1 MTAPQFS
8 PRIRDIRA
16 TSFGALNRY
25 ESDRAYRQQMDLE
38 ARHAHELSM
47 DAMDRRMIESNT
59 RFPSNWTAQEKH
71 DATVRLEGK
80 TT

>member
-8 PRIRDIRA
+8 SRIRDIRA

-25 ESDRAYRQQMDLE
+25 ETDRAYRQQMDLE

-47 DAMDRRMIESNT
+47 AAMDRRMIATGN
-59 RFPSNWTAQEKH
+59 RFPANWTPQEKMA
-71 DATVRLEGK
+71 ATAKIEGK
-80 TT
+80 A

>member
-8 PRIRDIRA
+8 PRLRDVRA

-47 DAMDRRMIESNT
+47 DAMDRRLIATGNRFPANWTPQEKLDATAMIE
-59 RFPSNWTAQEKH
+59 
-71 DATVRLEGK
+71 GK
-80 TT
+80 A